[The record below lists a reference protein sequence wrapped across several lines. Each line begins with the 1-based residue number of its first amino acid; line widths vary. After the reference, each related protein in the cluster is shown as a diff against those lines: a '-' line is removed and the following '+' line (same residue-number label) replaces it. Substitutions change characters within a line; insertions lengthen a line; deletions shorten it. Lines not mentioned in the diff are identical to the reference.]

1 MPGTDPTSRL
11 GKAHQGNRPKPA
23 KPTVSPTATAQDTD
37 DFAQTVNHEIGSLFG
52 GQAGRI
58 LAAVGPGSDQDA
70 DRIGGVRHRHIEGEV
85 VPSDQGPGA
94 RHAEAGGGDA
104 TARADGLPST
114 S

>member
-1 MPGTDPTSRL
+1 
-11 GKAHQGNRPKPA
+11 
-23 KPTVSPTATAQDTD
+23 
-37 DFAQTVNHEIGSLFG
+37 
-52 GQAGRI
+52 
-58 LAAVGPGSDQDA
+58 
-70 DRIGGVRHRHIEGEV
+70 VRHRHIEGEV